1 MPVLVLIIS
10 RIASPCVLQ
19 LIIINGSKRVI
30 VLRPLAVRMIEVEAQ
45 EIVLLPYLLHDLQA
59 QIVIGIFV
67 LRGRLLAV
75 IVYPCSLIYLL
86 DMSKGSFRVRFGP
99 GIERSGTALALA
111 SVIGITPSG

>member
-10 RIASPCVLQ
+10 RITSPCVLQ

-67 LRGRLLAV
+67 YV
-75 IVYPCSLIYLL
+75 
-86 DMSKGSFRVRFGP
+86 
-99 GIERSGTALALA
+99 
-111 SVIGITPSG
+111 

>member
-1 MPVLVLIIS
+1 
-10 RIASPCVLQ
+10 
-19 LIIINGSKRVI
+19 
-30 VLRPLAVRMIEVEAQ
+30 MIEVEAQ

-67 LRGRLLAV
+67 LRRRLLAV

-86 DMSKGSFRVRFGP
+86 NMSKGSLRICFGP

-111 SVIGITPSG
+111 SAIGITPSGGEGERSPLGDIPIQIHMPIYVPTLPQAVILR